1 MVEADTGTHGHQAG
15 QRALSSDFCS
25 MHEARLGVSSP
36 EDRLWLYYNARSM
49 AGLTLGLCLLVPVC

>member
-1 MVEADTGTHGHQAG
+1 MVEADTGTHQAG

-25 MHEARLGVSSP
+25 MHEARLRVSSP